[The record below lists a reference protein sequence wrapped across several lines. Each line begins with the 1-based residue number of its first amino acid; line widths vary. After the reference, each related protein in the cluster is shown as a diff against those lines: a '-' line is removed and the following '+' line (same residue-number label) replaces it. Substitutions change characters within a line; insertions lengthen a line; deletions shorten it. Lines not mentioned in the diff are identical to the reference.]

1 MIDILKCAIDTSSA
15 KQYNSE
21 FNKVAK
27 IHKYWSRKPFHLV
40 ESCIKR
46 YSDNGNT
53 VLDPFC
59 GSGSTGI
66 GSILNNRYFIGYDLN
81 PAAIF
86 ITDCTL
92 NNGYNPIFFK
102 NEIDKLKKDIKQQI
116 MDLYKTDD
124 SHFLLYSI
132 IGKNEKNYNAVTCN
146 SSYLNK
152 QKSMIADEILRQ
164 EYTIPTEIN
173 YPDKPFPKK
182 FYKDRFSYKGVSYV
196 SDMFTKR
203 NLYALAILYNYIQN
217 SDFRYKNLFT
227 LAFSNTVLHASKL
240 KAENVRPL
248 SVNNYWIPDDYIE
261 ENVIWR
267 YLDRL
272 DNIMK
277 AKEQIYKKANGHI
290 PDNLYELRNK
300 SSLQLEDINDNSIDY
315 IITDPPYGDAIQYS
329 ELSYIWNCWLNM
341 DYDNTDEVII
351 NPVQNKGIAEFQSK
365 IKVFFENAYR
375 VLKDGSAFTLCFQNK
390 EVKIWLE
397 LIQNIKSC
405 GFTLEDIKIYD
416 TFGSPY
422 NKHWAKFSPKADLYV
437 TFRKSNKTIENSG
450 TIYPE
455 KIIDDIISTCD
466 HAKIDMNKGY
476 DLFVASVIAEVFNGK
491 QINDINNWT
500 LKKIVNLYEQKLG
513 TVETGHN
520 QCFQSELFPVSY

>member
-15 KQYNSE
+15 GRYNVE

-46 YSDNGNT
+46 YSENGNT

-66 GSILNNRYFIGYDLN
+66 GSILNNRHFIGYDLN

-92 NNGYNPIFFK
+92 NNGYNPLFFK
-102 NEIDKLKKDIKQQI
+102 EEIDKLKKDIKQSI
-116 MDLYKTDD
+116 MDLYKVNNNR
-124 SHFLLYSI
+124 FLLYSI
-132 IGKNEKNYNAVTCN
+132 IGKNEKNYNAVACN
-146 SSYLNK
+146 ESFLNK
-152 QKSMIADEILRQ
+152 QKVTVSEELLRK
-164 EYTIPTEIN
+164 EYTIPAEVK

-182 FYKDRFSYKGVSYV
+182 FYKDRFSYKGVSHV

-203 NLYALAILYNYIQN
+203 NLYALAMLYNYIHN
-217 SDFRYKNLFT
+217 SNFKYKNLFI

-272 DNIMK
+272 ENIMK

-290 PDNLYELRNK
+290 PDDLYELRNK
-300 SSLQLEDINDNSIDY
+300 SSLNLEDIADNSIDY

-351 NPVQNKGIAEFQSK
+351 NPVQNKGITEFQFQ
-365 IKVFFENAYR
+365 INVFFENAYR
-375 VLKDGSAFTLCFQNK
+375 VLKNDSAFTLCFQNK

-397 LIQNIKSC
+397 IIQNIKKC
-405 GFTLEDIKIYD
+405 GFALEDIKIYD

-437 TFRKSNKTIENSG
+437 TFRKSKKTVSNSG
-450 TIYPE
+450 TIQPE
-455 KIIDDIISTCD
+455 KIIDDIISSCD
-466 HAKIDMNKGY
+466 AASIDMNKGY
-476 DLFVASVIAEVFNGK
+476 DLFVASVIYEIFNGK
-491 QINDINNWT
+491 QINDISKWT
-500 LKKIVNLYEQKLG
+500 LKKIVGIYEQKLG
-513 TVETGHN
+513 TVKTRHN
-520 QCFQSELFPVSY
+520 RSIQGELAFSFD

>member
-1 MIDILKCAIDTSSA
+1 MIDLLKCTVDA
-15 KQYNSE
+15 KSVEHYNTD

-40 ESCIKR
+40 ETCIKR
-46 YSDNGNT
+46 YSNKGNT

-92 NNGYNPIFFK
+92 NNGYKPLDFRT
-102 NEIDKLKKDIKQQI
+102 EMEQLKKDIKNSI
-116 MDLYKTDD
+116 MELYRVDNNRY
-124 SHFLLYSI
+124 LLYSI
-132 IGKNEKNYNAVTCN
+132 IGKNDKDYNAMVCN
-146 SSYLNK
+146 ANFLNK
-152 QKSMIADEILRQ
+152 QKITVTDEILRKD
-164 EYTIPTEIN
+164 YTIPAELK

-203 NLYALAILYNYIQN
+203 NLYALALLHNYIQN
-217 SDFRYKNLFT
+217 SNFKYKNLFT
-227 LAFSNTVLHASKL
+227 LAFSNTILHASKL

-248 SVNNYWIPDDYIE
+248 SVNNYWIPDDHIE

-267 YLDRL
+267 FLDRV

-290 PDNLYELRNK
+290 PDDLYELRNK
-300 SSLQLEDINDNSIDY
+300 SSLHLEDIADNSIDY
-315 IITDPPYGDAIQYS
+315 IITDPPYGDVIQYS
-329 ELSYIWNCWLNM
+329 ELSFIWNCWLDM
-341 DYDNTDEVII
+341 EFDNKDEVII
-351 NPVQNKGIAEFQSK
+351 NPVQNKGITEFQSQ

-375 VLKDGSAFTLCFQNK
+375 VLKNDSAFTLCFQNK
-390 EVKIWLE
+390 DVKIWLE
-397 LIQNIKSC
+397 LIQNIKAC
-405 GFTLEDIKIYD
+405 GFSLDDIKIYN

-437 TFRKSNKTIENSG
+437 TFRKTNNVISNSG
-450 TIYPE
+450 TIHPE
-455 KIIDDIISTCD
+455 KIIDDIVSNFD
-466 HAKIDMNKGY
+466 ANSMDMNKGY
-476 DLFVASVIAEVFNGK
+476 DLFVAAVIYEIFRGK
-491 QINDINNWT
+491 QVKDLNKWT
-500 LKKIVNLYEQKLG
+500 LKRIVNIYEEKLG
-513 TVETGHN
+513 TVETEHN
-520 QCFQSELFPVSY
+520 KCVQGELSFSFD

>member
-1 MIDILKCAIDTSSA
+1 MIDLLKCTVDTNSA
-15 KQYNSE
+15 KHYNAE

-46 YSDNGNT
+46 YSDKGNT

-92 NNGYNPIFFK
+92 NNGYNPLFFK
-102 NEIDKLKKDIKQQI
+102 EEIETLKKDIKQSI
-116 MDLYKTDD
+116 MDLYKVND
-124 SHFLLYSI
+124 SHYLLYSI
-132 IGKNEKNYNAVTCN
+132 IGKNEKNYNAVICN
-146 SSYLNK
+146 KSFIDK
-152 QKSMIADEILRQ
+152 QKFVISEKTLRK
-164 EYTIPTEIN
+164 EYTIPAEIK

-182 FYKDRFSYKGVSYV
+182 FYKDRFSYKGISYV

-217 SDFRYKNLFT
+217 SNFKYKNLFT

-261 ENVIWR
+261 ENVMWR

-272 DNIMK
+272 ENIMK
-277 AKEQIYKKANGHI
+277 AKEQIYKKANGYI

-300 SSLQLEDINDNSIDY
+300 SSLHLEDVTDNSIDY

-329 ELSYIWNCWLNM
+329 ELSFIWNCWLSM

-351 NPVQNKGIAEFQSK
+351 NPVQNKGISEFQSQ
-365 IKVFFENAYR
+365 IKVFIENAYR
-375 VLKDGSAFTLCFQNK
+375 VLKNNSAFTLCFQNK

-397 LIQNIKSC
+397 IIQNIKAC

-437 TFRKSNKTIENSG
+437 TFRKGKAEISNTGI
-450 TIYPE
+450 IYPE
-455 KIIDDIISTCD
+455 KIIDDIIATCD
-466 HAKIDMNKGY
+466 VASIDMNKGY
-476 DLFVASVIAEVFNGK
+476 DLFVASVIYEVFMGK
-491 QINDINNWT
+491 QIKDIDKWT
-500 LKKIVNLYEQKLG
+500 LKRIVNIYEEKLG

-520 QCFQSELFPVSY
+520 QRIQKQLSLFD